1 MSISPIQARDSEVVI
16 SRSIP
21 KILHQLW
28 IGPHP
33 APHSM
38 MATWKAKHPHF
49 EYIIWTEA
57 EIQRRGLVF
66 VSQPVID
73 FMDELNGKA
82 DIMRWEIL
90 YKFGG
95 YFVDADSICIHPFE
109 SEPVPESDAPI
120 PCGLTQNESKEIQRN
135 PNTINGNRKTSYF
148 ANKTAFATFENES
161 IRRGLVATGTMG
173 FVPGHPLCRDIIAWI
188 NSPESLPIIST
199 VKAWGAVG
207 PGLLTRFLDTGN
219 YPNFSVYPSHC
230 FLPIHFTGNT
240 YLGHKK
246 VYAYQAWGATNDS
259 YSTMNDME
267 LPAILREPALWVSVL
282 ICSYNTERLFI
293 RECLDSIRSQN
304 GVFGI
309 EVVWVNDGSTDERTE
324 ELEEEL
330 AAFMESSRFCKV
342 VYERL
347 AVNSGVA
354 AALNRGIDLCSCDL
368 IFRMDSDDI
377 MVPNRLKTQMEFMRN
392 TKDCVCC
399 GANMS
404 VFVSGNGSVNESVNG
419 SYNEGLGK
427 GRGNEGPSKQILTT
441 TEHPQCI
448 QWSRLCEVYREH
460 GGIPSWI
467 MNHPTLCYYKDAV
480 VSVGKYDV
488 GVGSLEDYDLELRLI
503 KKHGVLYNIQ
513 ENLLLYRSHDGQ
525 VTRNVDE
532 GVVDGMRSGVLRGVF
547 DGV

>member
-1 MSISPIQARDSEVVI
+1 M
-16 SRSIP
+16 IP

-33 APHSM
+33 APLSM
-38 MATWKAKHPHF
+38 MATWKDKHPHY
-49 EYIIWTEA
+49 EYILWTES
-57 EIQRRGLVF
+57 EIQRRGMVF
-66 VSQPVID
+66 TCQPVID

-95 YFVDADSICIHPFE
+95 YFVDADSICIHPF
-109 SEPVPESDAPI
+109 D
-120 PCGLTQNESKEIQRN
+120 
-135 PNTINGNRKTSYF
+135 SYF
-148 ANKTAFATFENES
+148 GSKKAFATFENES

-173 FVPGHPLCRDIIAWI
+173 FVPGHALCRDIIAWI
-188 NSPESLPIIST
+188 SSPESLQTIAT

-219 YPNFSVYPSHC
+219 YPDFSVYPSHC

-240 YLGHKK
+240 YTGHKK

-259 YSTMNDME
+259 YSTMNEME
-267 LPAILREPALWVSVL
+267 LPAILREPASWVSVL
-282 ICSYNTERLFI
+282 ICSFNTERIFI

-309 EVVWVNDGSTDERTE
+309 EVVWVNDGSDVDRTE
-324 ELEEEL
+324 ELETEL
-330 AAFMESSRFCKV
+330 AFFMERSRFCRV

-347 AVNSGVA
+347 DVNSGVA
-354 AALNRGIDLCSCDL
+354 AALNRGIDLCSSNI

-377 MVPNRLKTQMEFMRN
+377 MVPNRLKTQLEFMRN
-392 TKDCVCC
+392 KKDCVCC

-404 VFVSGNGSVNESVNG
+404 VFTCISRAFPEKTKSIV
-419 SYNEGLGK
+419 
-427 GRGNEGPSKQILTT
+427 TT
-441 TEHPQCI
+441 TEHPHLI

-480 VSVGKYDV
+480 ISVGKYDV

-503 KKHGVLYNIQ
+503 KKYGSLYNIQ
-513 ENLLLYRSHDGQ
+513 ESLLLYRSHEGQ

-532 GVVDGMRSGVLRGVF
+532 GVVEGIREGVLCKIFG
-547 DGV
+547 